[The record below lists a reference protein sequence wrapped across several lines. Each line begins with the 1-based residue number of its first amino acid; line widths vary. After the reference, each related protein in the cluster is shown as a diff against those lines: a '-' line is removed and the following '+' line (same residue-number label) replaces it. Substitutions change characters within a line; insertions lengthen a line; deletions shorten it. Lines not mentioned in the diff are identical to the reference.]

1 MSAPIQA
8 SKSKGGFGDMLG
20 NVGSAISGF
29 FSNPLNSKPRAM
41 PEQSI
46 SSSLSS
52 FSNSPATSNYYAR

>member
-1 MSAPIQA
+1 MSAPMQA

-41 PEQSI
+41 PA

-52 FSNSPATSNYYAR
+52 SSIPPATSNYYAR